1 MLMRKPLVLT
11 LFVGVMLCPG
21 SSTIAVQES
30 DTRQERKNETAP
42 KRTVLPEPNH
52 RVLPD
57 YPTEPAKARVG
68 RSVSVEI
75 TVDED
80 GIVTEAIALT
90 GDPRLRA
97 ATVKA
102 ARAWKFEPALLD
114 GKPSKFVGLITFC
127 FLAKSKTVRSTCT
140 FSFMDCCPRNLKKRR
155 SPCAEAI

>member
-1 MLMRKPLVLT
+1 MSMRKGLAFI
-11 LFVGVMLCPG
+11 FVSVFFFSG
-21 SSTIAVQES
+21 SATFAARQSERRQQGQQEAAS
-30 DTRQERKNETAP
+30 KHI
-42 KRTVLPEPNH
+42 VLPEPNH

-68 RSVSVEI
+68 RSVSVET

-97 ATVKA
+97 ARVKA

-114 GKPSKFVGLITFC
+114 GQPSKFVGLITFC
-127 FLAKSKTVRSTCT
+127 FSAKSKTVRSTCT
-140 FSFMDCCPRNLKKRR
+140 FSFMDCCPRNLKKKRNA
-155 SPCAEAI
+155 CAEAT